1 MDYYI
6 AVKNELFILQHGS
19 VSKTEGKGKL
29 KNDIHSIIIIYIN
42 KKPHKTILYINHKS
56 LWKCTYSMNWND
68 THQIHGS
75 VV

>member
-56 LWKCTYSMNWND
+56 L
-68 THQIHGS
+68 
-75 VV
+75 